1 MITDDRV
8 LNVLEQAIDWMEDPD
23 NQNEMKKWDH
33 YGFSCGDV
41 GAQGWEFHTKLEPE
55 GLVTKTHDVNN
66 GSQYRVV
73 DVAEAKDYLERAR
86 SKEEE
91 NSEEQL
97 PNPDL
102 EAREV
107 ETISSDELFDNLVGH
122 ENKIKWVRKTI
133 QEGLNVHHLL
143 YGEPGSGK
151 SVILDEVHKLEDAR
165 RVVMAGNQASAAGI
179 RDIVL
184 EEHPDYLIVEEIE
197 KGSKADREALMTICG
212 QGYVTKTKAG
222 ESLEIQVDTTVVA
235 AGNQLNK
242 ITPESLRRRFNK
254 IPFEKY
260 TEEEY
265 AEVCAGV
272 LPNQCDISPES
283 ARKIAHEIYRLTK
296 STSVRRAERVARL
309 CDDIDE
315 VGELLDVVGPN

>member
-1 MITDDRV
+1 MITDTRV
-8 LNVLEQAIDWMEDPD
+8 LNVLEQGIYWMEDPD
-23 NQNEMKKWDH
+23 NQDKMEKWDH

-41 GAQGWEFHTKLEPE
+41 SAQGWEFHTKLVPE
-55 GLVTKTHDVNN
+55 GLVTKTHDTNN

-86 SKEEE
+86 SKEEK
-91 NSEEQL
+91 NTEEQL
-97 PNPDL
+97 PSPDL
-102 EAREV
+102 EAREIK
-107 ETISSDELFDNLVGH
+107 TISSEELFDNLVGH
-122 ENKIKWVRKTI
+122 EEKIKWIRKTI
-133 QEGLNVHHLL
+133 EDGLNVHHLL

-151 SVILDEVHKLEDAR
+151 SVILDEIHKLEGAR

-222 ESLEIQVDTTVVA
+222 ESLEIQVDTTVIA

-260 TEEEY
+260 NEDEY

-272 LPNQCDISPES
+272 LPDQCNISAEF
-283 ARKIAHEIYRLTK
+283 ARAIAHEIYQLTK

-315 VGELLDVVGPN
+315 VSDLLDVVGVN

>member
-8 LNVLEQAIDWMEDPD
+8 LNVLEESISWMNNTD
-23 NQNEMKKWDH
+23 NQNKMEKWDH

-55 GLVTKTHDVNN
+55 GLVTKTYSSNN
-66 GSQYRVV
+66 GSQYRVT
-73 DVAEAKDYLERAR
+73 DVEEAKDYLERAR
-86 SKEEE
+86 SQEEE
-91 NSEEQL
+91 SNEDQL
-97 PNPDL
+97 LNPDL
-102 EAREV
+102 EEREV

-122 ENKIKWVRKTI
+122 EGKIKWIRKTI
-133 QEGLNVHHLL
+133 EEDLKVHHLL

-151 SVILDEVHKLEDAR
+151 SVILDEIHKLEGAR

-184 EEHPDYLIVEEIE
+184 DEHPDYLIVEEIE

-222 ESLEIQVDTTVVA
+222 ESLEIQVDTTVIA

-242 ITPESLRRRFNK
+242 ITPESLQRRFNK

-260 TEEEY
+260 SEEEY
-265 AEVCAGV
+265 ADVCAGV
-272 LPNQCDISPES
+272 LPDQCNISAEF
-283 ARKIAHEIYRLTK
+283 ARKIAHEIHRLTK

-315 VGELLDVVGPN
+315 VSELLDIVGTN

>member
-8 LNVLEQAIDWMEDPD
+8 LNVLKESIKWMENPD
-23 NQNEMKKWDH
+23 NENKMEKWDH

-55 GLVTKTHDVNN
+55 GLVAKTHDANS

-73 DVAEAKDYLERAR
+73 DVEEANDYLERAR
-86 SKEEE
+86 SEQKG

-97 PNPDL
+97 PDPDL
-102 EAREV
+102 ERREV

-122 ENKIKWVRKTI
+122 EEKVKWIRKTI
-133 QEGLNVHHLL
+133 EEDLNVHHLL

-151 SVILDEVHKLEDAR
+151 SVILDEIHKLQGAR

-184 EEHPDYLIVEEIE
+184 DEHPDYLVVEEIE

-212 QGYVTKTKAG
+212 QGYVTKTKSG
-222 ESLEIQVDTTVVA
+222 ESLEIQVDTTVIA
-235 AGNQLNK
+235 AGNQLGK

-260 TEEEY
+260 NEEEY
-265 AEVCAGV
+265 ADVCAGV
-272 LPNQCDISPES
+272 LPDQCDVS
-283 ARKIAHEIYRLTK
+283 AEFAREVAHEIYRLTK

-315 VGELLDVVGPN
+315 VGELLDIVGTN